1 MAYYYRRKRTNKRTA
16 RRKRASTKKAKSN
29 NKVATRGYV
38 KRIMHKEVENKYYT
52 TYAFGQAVKIQVNSA
67 PVVGEGLF
75 SLIPGISL
83 GNNSGNRIGNKVR
96 VIKSKLNMTLTLAPY
111 VAVTNPYVPGVYVKI
126 FIFRFKPA
134 NDRSPTLGEWQ
145 SFFKGIGSNFS
156 LQGNLLDIN
165 AQVETDIFD
174 IVKTKTIFLTSSS
187 NSANGVPNATSYMF
201 ATGKNS
207 VNCSFDVTKHLG
219 TMTYNDTTTTSILGK
234 NLWCFIQPIY
244 TQYNPA
250 SGNAFQ
256 PITLSY
262 SHNTFYE
269 DA

>member
-1 MAYYYRRKRTNKRTA
+1 MAYYP
-16 RRKRASTKKAKSN
+16 RRKRATKRSTKRKVSSKKKAN

-52 TYAFGQAVKIQVNSA
+52 TYAFGQTVKIQVNSA
-67 PVVGEGLF
+67 PVSGEGLF
-75 SLIPGISL
+75 SLVPGIAL

-96 VIKSKLNMTLTLAPY
+96 VVKSKLNMTLTLAPY
-111 VAVTNPYVPGVYVKI
+111 VAVTNPYTPGVYVKI
-126 FIFRFKPA
+126 WIFRFKPA
-134 NDRSPTLGEWQ
+134 NDRAPTLGEWQ
-145 SFFKGIGSNFS
+145 SFFKGIGTNYS
-156 LQGNLLDIN
+156 LQGNLLDLN
-165 AQVETDIFD
+165 AAVETDIFD
-174 IVKTKTIFLTSSS
+174 IVKTKTLFLTSSS

-201 ATGKNS
+201 ASGKNS
-207 VNCSFDVTKHLG
+207 LNCSFDVTKALG
-219 TMTYNDTTTTSILGK
+219 TMTYNDATTTSILGK

-250 SGNAFQ
+250 SGNAFT

-262 SHNTFYE
+262 SHNTWYE